1 MRQIQFWSFVNG
13 FSKQTL
19 NWAMLGLPL
28 KWYLNLVMFVLRL
41 TWSKSMLGQHSKLL
55 SGFKR
60 FCVIDSLHINSF
72 QLVEQMNQN
81 NVDDN
86 RKRPHDIKSSKY
98 F

>member
-1 MRQIQFWSFVNG
+1 
-13 FSKQTL
+13 
-19 NWAMLGLPL
+19 
-28 KWYLNLVMFVLRL
+28 
-41 TWSKSMLGQHSKLL
+41 MLGQHSKLL

-60 FCVIDSLHINSF
+60 FCVIDSLHIYNF

-86 RKRPHDIKSSKY
+86 RKRPQDIKSSKY